1 MSWPQL
7 FKTVVSGK
15 YDKTL
20 LKEYIHDLY
29 KKTSLYSSVLH
40 FGVLGGNIKTMKYLI
55 AHGADVDERNVY
67 GETPLHWCCKEG
79 NIEIAKLLIENGC
92 DIKTKDCDGN
102 TPLHWAAEYN
112 QHEIVS
118 YLLSLNAPTEKKN
131 SEGHTP
137 MELAILSECSET
149 VSILNLHITKSSSS
163 KATTFLSLPI
173 STTNVIV

>member
-7 FKTVVSGK
+7 FKIVLSGT
-15 YDKTL
+15 YDRYKFAEH
-20 LKEYIHDLY
+20 KRDLH

-55 AHGADVDERNVY
+55 AQGVNIDERNVY

-79 NIEIAKLLIENGC
+79 NIEIAKLLIANGC
-92 DIKTKDCDGN
+92 DMKVKDCDGN

-118 YLLSLNAPTEKKN
+118 YLLSQNVEVNNKN
-131 SEGHTP
+131 SEGNTP
-137 MELAILSECSET
+137 MELAALNGCFET
-149 VSILNLHITKSSSS
+149 YL
-163 KATTFLSLPI
+163 FLI
-173 STTNVIV
+173 

>member
-131 SEGHTP
+131 SE
-137 MELAILSECSET
+137 ILREGGG
-149 VSILNLHITKSSSS
+149 
-163 KATTFLSLPI
+163 AA
-173 STTNVIV
+173 